1 MKRYT
6 ETLHLDLD
14 RLICWQMELDVDKCK
29 VLFIENRNDR
39 VRYLINGQ
47 QLSAVNMEK
56 CSVP

>member
-29 VLFIENRNDR
+29 VLLIENRNDR

-56 CSVP
+56 